1 MKKTVLALVVTCA
14 VTGSA
19 NAQDPVRVGMRVGD
33 PASTSDVIVGY
44 DSGGRRD
51 PFVSLV
57 VPRRP
62 VPTQAAASGPRRTG
76 LGALALADTKIRG
89 VVRHGDQMLAIAEG
103 PDDRSFVLHLKDRL
117 FDAEVK
123 SIDAQGVVF
132 VELVDGATG
141 RAPREIRKAL
151 RPAAEGGIR

>member
-1 MKKTVLALVVTCA
+1 MWFSSDAFHFVWRRLSGD
-14 VTGSA
+14 GSLSA
-19 NAQDPVRVGMRVGD
+19 RVG
-33 PASTSDVIVGY
+33 
-44 DSGGRRD
+44 
-51 PFVSLV
+51 F
-57 VPRRP
+57 
-62 VPTQAAASGPRRTG
+62 
-76 LGALALADTKIRG
+76 